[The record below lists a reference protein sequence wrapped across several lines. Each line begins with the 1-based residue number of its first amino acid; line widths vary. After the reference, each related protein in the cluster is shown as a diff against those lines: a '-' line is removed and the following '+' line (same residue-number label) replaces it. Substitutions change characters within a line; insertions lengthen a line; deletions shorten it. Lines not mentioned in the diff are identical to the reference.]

1 MSVPHT
7 GRCPERR
14 LLWVPEQDLLAS
26 VRCCPLPAWPS
37 GHVFAHSDRLSA
49 QAHPPQA
56 LHAHSSLRPA
66 RDPQDPT
73 VPGPWSVVT
82 DDA

>member
-37 GHVFAHSDRLSA
+37 GHVFVYSCRSSA
-49 QAHPPQA
+49 QA

>member
-14 LLWVPEQDLLAS
+14 LLWVPEQDLLAC

-37 GHVFAHSDRLSA
+37 GHVFAHSC
-49 QAHPPQA
+49 PP
-56 LHAHSSLRPA
+56 P
-66 RDPQDPT
+66 
-73 VPGPWSVVT
+73 PGFTCPLLPETS
-82 DDA
+82 

>member
-14 LLWVPEQDLLAS
+14 LLWVPEQDLLVS

-49 QAHPPQA
+49 QAHPSR
-56 LHAHSSLRPA
+56 LYM
-66 RDPQDPT
+66 PT
-73 VPGPWSVVT
+73 PP
-82 DDA
+82 